1 MNLQELKSKSPSDLI
16 SKAEKLGVE
25 NPSTLRKQEIL
36 FSILKKLAQNN
47 EQITATGVLEVLQD
61 GFGFLRAIESNYLP
75 GADDIYVS
83 PSQIRRFGLRT
94 GDTVEGEIRAPKDAE
109 RYFAL
114 LKVGKINM
122 EDPEKSR
129 HKIAFDNLTPLYP
142 NQQLKMEV
150 EQTKVEKN
158 ADQTARIIDLI
169 SPIGKGQRS
178 LIISPPKAGK
188 TIILQNIAHSI
199 ASNHPECYL
208 MVLLIDE
215 RPEEVTDMQRTV
227 KGEVISSTFD
237 EPASRHV
244 AVAEMVIEKAKRL
257 VEHKK
262 DVIILLDSI
271 TRLGRAYNA
280 VVPSS
285 GKVLTG
291 GVDANALQRPKRF
304 FGAARKVEQG
314 GSLTIISTALVDTG
328 SRMDEVIFEEF
339 KGTGNSELILDR
351 KISDKRIFPAI
362 DITRSGTRREE
373 LLFKN
378 DDLLKM
384 NVLRKILSSMGTM
397 DAIEFLLSKLR
408 STKNNA
414 DFFVSMNKP
423 AK

>member
-1 MNLQELKSKSPSDLI
+1 MNLQELKKQTPSELI
-16 SKAEKLGVE
+16 SQAEKLGIE
-25 NPSTLRKQEIL
+25 NPSNLRKQEIL
-36 FSILKKLAQNN
+36 FSILKKLAEKN
-47 EQITATGVLEVLQD
+47 EQITGGGVLEVLQD

-75 GADDIYVS
+75 GPDDIYVS

-94 GDTVEGEIRAPKDAE
+94 GDSVEGEIRAPKDAE

-114 LKVGKINM
+114 LKVNQINF
-122 EDPEKSR
+122 ENPDKGR
-129 HKIAFDNLTPLYP
+129 NKIAFDNLTPLYP
-142 NQQLKMEV
+142 NEQLKMEI
-150 EQTKVEKN
+150 EKN
-158 ADQTARIIDLI
+158 ETEKKPDQTARLIDLV

-188 TIILQNIAHSI
+188 TIILQNIADSI
-199 ASNHPECYL
+199 AKNHPECYL

-215 RPEEVTDMQRTV
+215 RPEEVTDMQRSV

-257 VEHKK
+257 TEHKK

-304 FGAARKVEQG
+304 FGAARNIEQG
-314 GSLTIISTALVDTG
+314 GSLTIISTALIDTG

-351 KISDKRIFPAI
+351 KIADKRIYPAI

-373 LLFKN
+373 LLFKKE
-378 DDLLKM
+378 DLTKV
-384 NVLRKILSSMGTM
+384 NVLRRIISPMGTM
-397 DAIEFLLSKLR
+397 DGIEFLMSKLKN
-408 STKNNA
+408 TKNNA

-423 AK
+423 S